1 MFHRWYDIISTL
13 FQRDLCI
20 DTNLASDKY
29 ELADRLI
36 NFILQNK
43 KKKLY
48 NILTIQLLINL

>member
-13 FQRDLCI
+13 FQRDLYI

-29 ELADRLI
+29 GLADRLI
-36 NFILQNK
+36 SFILQNK